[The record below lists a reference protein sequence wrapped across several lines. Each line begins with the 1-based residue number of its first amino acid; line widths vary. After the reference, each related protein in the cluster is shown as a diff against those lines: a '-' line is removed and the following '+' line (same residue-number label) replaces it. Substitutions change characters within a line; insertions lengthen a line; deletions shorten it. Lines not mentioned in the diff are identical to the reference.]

1 MYLEGGDQ
9 YRGWFQSSLL
19 IAVALKGSSPYRAS
33 ATAGWTL
40 DGDGHAM
47 HKSKGNAVEP
57 EIFIK
62 QYGADLLRL
71 WTASVDFTEDV
82 RLSQTI
88 IDRLVEAYRKLR
100 NTFKYALGNLEDFD
114 PLVDAVP
121 PAEMLELDRWIL
133 ARAEE
138 LVLRCRAFY
147 SLVEFHKVYRAVY
160 DFATT
165 DLNAIYYEIVRDRLY
180 TSATQSHGRRSG
192 QSAIYKIHYALT
204 RLLAPIL
211 SFTTEE
217 VWAYTA
223 KPSGAPDSV
232 HLALLPEPAEL
243 SGGLDP
249 LQVEKWD
256 QLLAGRERVLKMLEI
271 ARQDKLIGAPL
282 EARLT
287 LKRKPI
293 LEEYFRDLPA
303 LFVVSQVEFGDE
315 DAVLKATGAKCER
328 CWKYIAAEGAQ
339 VCAPCRAA
347 LTEMGI
353 LEHPE

>member
-19 IAVALKGSSPYRAS
+19 IAVALKGSSPYRAC

-57 EIFIK
+57 EVFIK
-62 QYGADLLRL
+62 QHGADLLRL

-100 NTFKYALGNLEDFD
+100 NTFKYALGNIYDFD
-114 PLVDAVP
+114 PAVDSVP

-138 LVLRCRAFY
+138 LVRKCRAY
-147 SLVEFHKVYRAVY
+147 YATLEFHKVYRAVY
-160 DFATT
+160 DFAAA
-165 DLNAIYYEIVRDRLY
+165 DLSSIYFEILRDRLY
-180 TSATQSHGRRSG
+180 TTATQSHARRSG
-192 QSAIYKIHYALT
+192 QTAVYKILYALT
-204 RLLAPIL
+204 RLLAPLL
-211 SFTTEE
+211 SFTAEE
-217 VWAYTA
+217 VWSYTP
-223 KPSGAPDSV
+223 KPAGAPDSV
-232 HLALLPEPAEL
+232 HIAHLPEPEEL
-243 SGGLDP
+243 AGGLDKAAM
-249 LQVEKWD
+249 EKWD
-256 QLLAGRERVLKMLEI
+256 GLMAVRERVLKMLET
-271 ARQDKLIGAPL
+271 ARQEKLIGAPL

-287 LKRKPI
+287 LKREPL
-293 LEEYFRDLPA
+293 LEEYFADLPA
-303 LFVVSQVEFGDE
+303 LFVVSAVEFGEE
-315 DAVLKATGAKCER
+315 DAVAKATAQKCER
-328 CWKYIAAEGAQ
+328 CWKYIAREGAQ
-339 VCAPCRAA
+339 VCEPCRAA

-353 LEHPE
+353 TESE